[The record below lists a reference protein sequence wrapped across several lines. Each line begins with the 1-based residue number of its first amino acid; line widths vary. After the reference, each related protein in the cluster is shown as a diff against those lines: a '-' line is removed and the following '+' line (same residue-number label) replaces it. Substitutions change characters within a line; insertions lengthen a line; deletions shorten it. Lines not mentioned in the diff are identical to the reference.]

1 MRRRRETERLK
12 PEIRRLPGFCER
24 GPASVCWSAH
34 ARRLTQRSP
43 ASVCWSAH
51 ARRLTQLQRASARAL
66 ARLMAS
72 PIVAHARC
80 LTQLLRALDG

>member
-24 GPASVCWSAH
+24 G
-34 ARRLTQRSP
+34 P